1 MGAKRNYKDSLFR
14 HIFNHKARLRNLY
27 EALSGRKVNASDIHI
42 NTLRGT
48 FFSDIKNDISFRIKG
63 RLVVLIE
70 QQSTWNPNMPLRFL
84 WYLAKLYR
92 RQVPRDM
99 QYHIKLVS
107 LETPEFYVLYNG
119 RETEPPYQVLRLED
133 AFEETPAGDS
143 LLRLDVPCYNVNA
156 APGNDLL
163 DRCYE
168 LRSYSVFVAK
178 VREGKE
184 SGMTLDDAII
194 AAMRYCITHDLMAD
208 YFKENESEV
217 LDMVS
222 PKWDWNEA
230 LRVAREDAA
239 EMAANEAHEEGREEG
254 RAEGRAEGRWTT
266 LVELVQEGILTL
278 KDAAKRAGMSEDK
291 FRKLAAL

>member
-27 EALSGRKVNASDIHI
+27 EALSGRKVNASDIRI

-48 FFSDIKNDISFRIKG
+48 FFNGVKNDISFQIKG

-99 QYHIKLVS
+99 QYHIKLVP

-133 AFEETPAGDS
+133 AFEETPVGDS

-156 APGNDLL
+156 TPGNELL
-163 DRCYE
+163 EKCYE

-178 VREGKE
+178 VREGRD

-194 AAMRYCITHDLMAD
+194 AAIHYCINQDLMAD

-222 PKWDWNEA
+222 TKWDWNEA
-230 LRVAREDAA
+230 LRVAKEDAA
-239 EMAANEAHEEGREEG
+239 EMAREEG
-254 RAEGRAEGRWTT
+254 MEKGRWTT
-266 LVELVQEGILTL
+266 LAELVHDGILSI
-278 KDAAKRAGMSEDK
+278 KDAAKKAGMTEEK

>member
-27 EALSGRKVNASDIHI
+27 EALSGRKVNASDIRI

-48 FFSDIKNDISFRIKG
+48 FFNGVKNDISFEIKG

-99 QYHIKLVS
+99 QYHIKLVP

-133 AFEETPAGDS
+133 AFEETPVGDS

-156 APGNDLL
+156 TPGNELL
-163 DRCYE
+163 EKCYE

-178 VREGKE
+178 VREGRD

-194 AAMRYCITHDLMAD
+194 AAIHYCINQDLMAD

-222 PKWDWNEA
+222 TKWDWNEA
-230 LRVAREDAA
+230 LRVAKEDAA
-239 EMAANEAHEEGREEG
+239 EMAREEG
-254 RAEGRAEGRWTT
+254 MEKGRWTT
-266 LVELVQEGILTL
+266 LAELVHDGILSI
-278 KDAAKRAGMSEDK
+278 KDAAKKAGMTEEK

>member
-27 EALSGRKVNASDIHI
+27 EALSGRKVNASDIRI

-48 FFSDIKNDISFRIKG
+48 FFHGVKNDISFQIKG

-70 QQSTWNPNMPLRFL
+70 QQSSWNPNMPLRFL

-99 QYHIKLVS
+99 QYHIKLVP

-133 AFEETPAGDS
+133 AFEETPVGDS

-156 APGNDLL
+156 TPGNELL
-163 DRCYE
+163 EKCYE

-178 VREGKE
+178 VREGRD

-194 AAMRYCITHDLMAD
+194 AAIHYCINQDLMAD

-222 PKWDWNEA
+222 TKWDWNEA
-230 LRVAREDAA
+230 LRVAKEDAA
-239 EMAANEAHEEGREEG
+239 EMAR
-254 RAEGRAEGRWTT
+254 
-266 LVELVQEGILTL
+266 
-278 KDAAKRAGMSEDK
+278 
-291 FRKLAAL
+291 

>member
-1 MGAKRNYKDSLFR
+1 MR
-14 HIFNHKARLRNLY
+14 RLSRFKQFLY
-27 EALSGRKVNASDIHI
+27 QAA
-42 NTLRGT
+42 
-48 FFSDIKNDISFRIKG
+48 
-63 RLVVLIE
+63 
-70 QQSTWNPNMPLRFL
+70 
-84 WYLAKLYR
+84 
-92 RQVPRDM
+92 
-99 QYHIKLVS
+99 
-107 LETPEFYVLYNG
+107 
-119 RETEPPYQVLRLED
+119 
-133 AFEETPAGDS
+133 S
-143 LLRLDVPCYNVNA
+143 LLDLLMIGY
-156 APGNDLL
+156 DLL

-222 PKWDWNEA
+222 TKWDWNEA

>member
-1 MGAKRNYKDSLFR
+1 MKVKRTYKDSLFR
-14 HIFNHKARLRNLY
+14 NIFNNKARLRNLY
-27 EALSGRKVNASDIHI
+27 EALSGRKLAARDIHI

-48 FFSDIKNDISFRIKG
+48 FFSDIKNDISFRVKG

-99 QYHIKLVS
+99 QYHIKLVP

-119 RETEPPYQVLRLED
+119 REIEPLYQVLRLED

-143 LLRLDVPCYNVNA
+143 LLRLDVPCYNLNA
-156 APGNDLL
+156 APGNELL

-178 VREGKE
+178 VREGKD
-184 SGMTLDDAII
+184 SGMTLDTAVI

-222 PKWDWNEA
+222 AKWDWNEA
-230 LRVAREDAA
+230 LRIAREDAA
-239 EMAANEAHEEGREEG
+239 EMAREEG
-254 RAEGRAEGRWTT
+254 MEKGRWTT
-266 LVELVQEGILTL
+266 LAELVHKGILTL
-278 KDAAKRAGMSEDK
+278 KDAAKMAGMTEDK

>member
-1 MGAKRNYKDSLFR
+1 MKAKRTYKDSLFR
-14 HIFNHKARLRNLY
+14 NIFNNKARLRNLY
-27 EALSGRKVNASDIHI
+27 EALSGRKLAARDIHI

-48 FFSDIKNDISFRIKG
+48 FFSDIKNDISFRAKG

-99 QYHIKLVS
+99 QYHIKLVP

-119 RETEPPYQVLRLED
+119 RETEPLYQVLRLED

-156 APGNDLL
+156 APGNGLL

-168 LRSYSVFVAK
+168 LRSYSVVVAK
-178 VREGKE
+178 VRAGKD
-184 SGMTLDDAII
+184 SGMTLDTAVS
-194 AAMRYCITHDLMAD
+194 AAMRYCITDDLMAD

-222 PKWDWNEA
+222 AKWDWNEA

-239 EMAANEAHEEGREEG
+239 EMAREEG
-254 RAEGRAEGRWTT
+254 MEKGRWTT
-266 LVELVQEGILTL
+266 LAELVHKGILTL
-278 KDAAKRAGMSEDK
+278 KDAAKMAGMTEDK

>member
-1 MGAKRNYKDSLFR
+1 MNGNTKDRKKQEGGFYTMEKLF
-14 HIFNHKARLRNLY
+14 FVFLACLLAGLLFY
-27 EALSGRKVNASDIHI
+27 IH
-42 NTLRGT
+42 R
-48 FFSDIKNDISFRIKG
+48 
-63 RLVVLIE
+63 
-70 QQSTWNPNMPLRFL
+70 
-84 WYLAKLYR
+84 
-92 RQVPRDM
+92 
-99 QYHIKLVS
+99 
-107 LETPEFYVLYNG
+107 
-119 RETEPPYQVLRLED
+119 LRLEMRRLSRFKQFLYQ
-133 AFEETPAGDS
+133 AAS
-143 LLRLDVPCYNVNA
+143 LLDLLMIGY
-156 APGNDLL
+156 DLL

-217 LDMVS
+217 IDMVS
-222 PKWDWNEA
+222 TKWDWNEA
-230 LRVAREDAA
+230 FRVAREDAA
-239 EMAANEAHEEGREEG
+239 EMAANEAHEEGRE
-254 RAEGRAEGRWTT
+254 EGRWTT

>member
-27 EALSGRKVNASDIHI
+27 EALSGRKVNASDIRI

-48 FFSDIKNDISFRIKG
+48 FFNGVKNDISFQIKG
-63 RLVVLIE
+63 RRVVLSE

-99 QYHIKLVS
+99 QYHIKLVR

-119 RETEPPYQVLRLED
+119 RDEEPPYQVLRLED

-143 LLRLDVPCYNVNA
+143 LLRLHVPCYNVNVT
-156 APGNDLL
+156 PGSELL
-163 DRCYE
+163 EKCYE

-178 VREGKE
+178 VREGKD

-194 AAMRYCITHDLMAD
+194 AAMRYCIIHDLMAD

-222 PKWDWNEA
+222 TKWDWNEA

-239 EMAANEAHEEGREEG
+239 EMAREEG
-254 RAEGRAEGRWTT
+254 MEKGRWTT
-266 LVELVQEGILTL
+266 LAELVHDGILSI
-278 KDAAKRAGMSEDK
+278 KDAAKKAGMTEEK

>member
-27 EALSGRKVNASDIHI
+27 EALSGRKVNASDIRI

-48 FFSDIKNDISFRIKG
+48 FFNGVKNDISFQIKG

-70 QQSTWNPNMPLRFL
+70 QQSSWNPNMPLRFL

-99 QYHIKLVS
+99 QYHIKLVP

-133 AFEETPAGDS
+133 AFEETPVGDS

-156 APGNDLL
+156 TPGNELL
-163 DRCYE
+163 EKCYE

-178 VREGKE
+178 VREGRD

-194 AAMRYCITHDLMAD
+194 AAIHYCINQDLMAD

-222 PKWDWNEA
+222 TKWDWNEA
-230 LRVAREDAA
+230 LRVAKEDAA
-239 EMAANEAHEEGREEG
+239 EMAREEG
-254 RAEGRAEGRWTT
+254 MEKGRWTT
-266 LVELVQEGILTL
+266 LAELVHDGILSI
-278 KDAAKRAGMSEDK
+278 KDAAKKAGMTEEK

>member
-1 MGAKRNYKDSLFR
+1 MKAKRTYKDSLFR
-14 HIFNHKARLRNLY
+14 NIFNNKARLRNLY
-27 EALSGRKVNASDIHI
+27 EALSGRKLAARDIHI

-48 FFSDIKNDISFRIKG
+48 FFSDIKNDISFRAKG

-99 QYHIKLVS
+99 QYHIKLVP

-119 RETEPPYQVLRLED
+119 RETEPLYQV
-133 AFEETPAGDS
+133 
-143 LLRLDVPCYNVNA
+143 LRLDVPCYNVNA
-156 APGNDLL
+156 APGNELL

-178 VREGKE
+178 VREGKD
-184 SGMTLDDAII
+184 SGMTLDTAVI

-222 PKWDWNEA
+222 AKWDWNEA

-239 EMAANEAHEEGREEG
+239 EMAREEG
-254 RAEGRAEGRWTT
+254 MEKGRWTT
-266 LVELVQEGILTL
+266 LAELVHKGILTL
-278 KDAAKRAGMSEDK
+278 KDAAKMAGMTEDK

>member
-1 MGAKRNYKDSLFR
+1 MR
-14 HIFNHKARLRNLY
+14 RLSRFKQFLY
-27 EALSGRKVNASDIHI
+27 QAA
-42 NTLRGT
+42 
-48 FFSDIKNDISFRIKG
+48 
-63 RLVVLIE
+63 
-70 QQSTWNPNMPLRFL
+70 
-84 WYLAKLYR
+84 
-92 RQVPRDM
+92 
-99 QYHIKLVS
+99 
-107 LETPEFYVLYNG
+107 
-119 RETEPPYQVLRLED
+119 
-133 AFEETPAGDS
+133 S
-143 LLRLDVPCYNVNA
+143 LLDLLMIGY
-156 APGNDLL
+156 DLL

-217 LDMVS
+217 IDMVS
-222 PKWDWNEA
+222 TKWDWNEA
-230 LRVAREDAA
+230 FRVAREDAA

>member
-1 MGAKRNYKDSLFR
+1 MLRICVDALYLSRRQTGSVAGYAEDLSTTRGQRRRAKTECR
-14 HIFNHKARLRNLY
+14 
-27 EALSGRKVNASDIHI
+27 I
-42 NTLRGT
+42 NQRFLC
-48 FFSDIKNDISFRIKG
+48 IKG

-99 QYHIKLVS
+99 QYHIKLVR

-119 RETEPPYQVLRLED
+119 RDEEPPYQVLRLED

-143 LLRLDVPCYNVNA
+143 LLRLHVPCYNVNVT
-156 APGNDLL
+156 PGSELL
-163 DRCYE
+163 EKCYE

-178 VREGKE
+178 VREGKD

-222 PKWDWNEA
+222 TKWDWNEA

-239 EMAANEAHEEGREEG
+239 EMAREEG
-254 RAEGRAEGRWTT
+254 MEKGRWTT
-266 LVELVQEGILTL
+266 LAELVHKGILTI
-278 KDAAKRAGMSEDK
+278 KDAAQMAGMSEGK

>member
-27 EALSGRKVNASDIHI
+27 EALSGRKVNASDIRI

-48 FFSDIKNDISFRIKG
+48 FFNGVKNDISFQIKG
-63 RLVVLIE
+63 RFVVLIE
-70 QQSTWNPNMPLRFL
+70 QQSSWNPNMPLRFL

-99 QYHIKLVS
+99 QYHIKLVP

-133 AFEETPAGDS
+133 AFEETPVGDS

-156 APGNDLL
+156 TPGNELL
-163 DRCYE
+163 EKCYE

-178 VREGKE
+178 VREGRD

-194 AAMRYCITHDLMAD
+194 AAIHYCINQDLMAD

-222 PKWDWNEA
+222 TKWDWNEA
-230 LRVAREDAA
+230 LRVAKEDAA
-239 EMAANEAHEEGREEG
+239 EMAREEG
-254 RAEGRAEGRWTT
+254 MEKGRWTT
-266 LVELVQEGILTL
+266 LAELVHDGILSI
-278 KDAAKRAGMSEDK
+278 KDAAKKAGMTEEK

>member
-107 LETPEFYVLYNG
+107 LET
-119 RETEPPYQVLRLED
+119 EPPYQVLRLED

-222 PKWDWNEA
+222 TKWDWNEA

-239 EMAANEAHEEGREEG
+239 EMAANEAHEEGRE
-254 RAEGRAEGRWTT
+254 EGRAEGRWTT

>member
-1 MGAKRNYKDSLFR
+1 MEKLF
-14 HIFNHKARLRNLY
+14 FVFLACLLAGLLFY
-27 EALSGRKVNASDIHI
+27 IH
-42 NTLRGT
+42 R
-48 FFSDIKNDISFRIKG
+48 
-63 RLVVLIE
+63 
-70 QQSTWNPNMPLRFL
+70 
-84 WYLAKLYR
+84 
-92 RQVPRDM
+92 
-99 QYHIKLVS
+99 
-107 LETPEFYVLYNG
+107 
-119 RETEPPYQVLRLED
+119 LRLEMRRLSRFKQFLYQ
-133 AFEETPAGDS
+133 AAS
-143 LLRLDVPCYNVNA
+143 LLDLLMIGY
-156 APGNDLL
+156 DLL

-178 VREGKE
+178 VREGKD

-222 PKWDWNEA
+222 TKWDWNEA

-254 RAEGRAEGRWTT
+254 RWTT

-278 KDAAKRAGMSEDK
+278 KDAAKRAGMPEDK